1 MSPDHNMRVICIDN
15 INNHLDL
22 TIGKE
27 YYIIQVYWDYYR
39 LRNDL
44 GDFESYSMDFFM
56 PIEEY
61 RNSRLEEIGI

>member
-1 MSPDHNMRVICIDN
+1 MKVICVDN
-15 INNHLDL
+15 KCGEHLFSL

-44 GDFESYSMDFFM
+44 GDFISYSKEFFM
-56 PIEEY
+56 SIKEY
-61 RNSRLEEIGI
+61 RNRRLEEIGV